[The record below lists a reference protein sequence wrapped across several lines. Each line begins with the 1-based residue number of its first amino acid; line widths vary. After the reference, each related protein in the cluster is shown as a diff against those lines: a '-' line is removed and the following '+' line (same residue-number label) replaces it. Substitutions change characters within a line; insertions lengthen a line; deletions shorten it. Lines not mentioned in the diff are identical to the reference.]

1 VTKQSAKRKS
11 SEKWVKTSIMMAP
24 SLRKRLKLAA
34 IEKDRDMGELLADA
48 LEAYLGKSISHRAN

>member
-1 VTKQSAKRKS
+1 
-11 SEKWVKTSIMMAP
+11 MMAP